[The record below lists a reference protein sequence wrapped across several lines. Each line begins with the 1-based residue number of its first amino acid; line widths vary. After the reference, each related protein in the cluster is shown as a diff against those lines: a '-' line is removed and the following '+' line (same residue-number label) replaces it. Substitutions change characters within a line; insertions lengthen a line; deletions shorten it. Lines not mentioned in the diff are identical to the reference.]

1 MVKFELDEAK
11 RAQNLK
17 KHGVDLL
24 FAALILEGPF
34 LTKPDHRRDYGELR
48 YISLGLVDGL
58 PYVVVHTDR
67 DGMIRLISAWQGGR
81 KDHVKYKEH
90 FP

>member
-1 MVKFELDEAK
+1 MEFEWDDEK
-11 RAQNLK
+11 LQQNLQ

-24 FAALILEGPF
+24 YAALIFEGPV
-34 LTKPDHRRDYGELR
+34 LTKPDTRRDYGERR
-48 YISLGLVDGL
+48 YISLGLIDAA
-58 PYVVVHTDR
+58 PYIVVHTER
-67 DGMIRLISAWQGGR
+67 DGATRLISAWQGGR